1 MNRTRLLAALLSMC
15 ACSAFAAPAP
25 YLTVDHSSSAL
36 MDNATA
42 QAVWR
47 DHLPTKLTRL
57 FPVKK
62 WGFVSQVEGGFD
74 DAKVCVVT
82 ARVMMM
88 PRSGKSLL
96 FKPSHTATA
105 FGSQAGA
112 TMQQCREL
120 AKLKLHEAVGAVESK
135 LLAR

>member
-25 YLTVDHSSSAL
+25 YLTVDHSSAVL
-36 MDNATA
+36 MDDATA

>member
-1 MNRTRLLAALLSMC
+1 MNRTCLLAALLSMC

-25 YLTVDHSSSAL
+25 YLMVDHSSDSL
-36 MDNATA
+36 MDDATA

-47 DHLPTKLTRL
+47 EHLPAKLTRL

-74 DAKVCVVT
+74 DTKVCVVT
-82 ARVMMM
+82 ARAMMM
-88 PRSGKSLL
+88 PRSGKSLVFQPL
-96 FKPSHTATA
+96 HTATA

-112 TMQQCREL
+112 TMQQCRDL
-120 AKLKLHEAVGAVESK
+120 AKLKLKEAVSAIEST
-135 LLAR
+135 LIAR

>member
-15 ACSAFAAPAP
+15 AFSAFAAPAP
-25 YLTVDHSSSAL
+25 YLTIDHSSASL
-36 MDNATA
+36 MDDATA

-47 DHLPTKLTRL
+47 EHLSTKLTRL
-57 FPVKK
+57 YPVKK
-62 WGFVSQVEGGFD
+62 WGFVSEVEGGFD

-88 PRSGKSLL
+88 PRSGKTLV

>member
-25 YLTVDHSSSAL
+25 YLTIDHSSASL

-47 DHLPTKLTRL
+47 EHLPTKLTRL
-57 FPVKK
+57 YPVKK
-62 WGFVSQVEGGFD
+62 WGFVSEVEGGFD

-82 ARVMMM
+82 ARVKMM
-88 PRSGKSLL
+88 PRSGKSLV

-105 FGSQAGA
+105 FGSQAAA

-120 AKLKLHEAVGAVESK
+120 ARLKLHEAVGAIESK